1 MTKKFKLENQEYIQL
16 NDLLKVLNIV
26 STGGEA
32 KIVILEGEVM
42 VNGEVEFQVRK
53 KLRKGDKIEIGDI
66 EIGIIK

>member
-1 MTKKFKLENQEYIQL
+1 MTKFSLKGQEYIQL

-53 KLRKGDKIEIGDI
+53 KLRVGDKVEIGDI
-66 EIGIIK
+66 KILIS